1 MLELSDRDAPK
12 VTITPG
18 TSSKDG
24 WKTWSYCEDYWLQ
37 VRLYTVICEQKETG
51 VNF

>member
-18 TSSKDG
+18 TSSKKMVG
-24 WKTWSYCEDYWLQ
+24 RLGVTVKIIQ
-37 VRLYTVICEQKETG
+37 VKWVQTLAMS
-51 VNF
+51 

>member
-24 WKTWSYCEDYWLQ
+24 WKTWSYGEDYSSQ
-37 VRLYTVICEQKETG
+37 VGTNIGYKLNYIL
-51 VNF
+51 

>member
-24 WKTWSYCEDYWLQ
+24 WKTWSYCEDYSSQ
-37 VRLYTVICEQKETG
+37 VGKNIGYKLDYIL
-51 VNF
+51 